1 MVAHLQGEGNS
12 RTEDSHIVIVSEK
25 FTTECEKPRRSLMAE
40 QEGMAAYKLTPTSPR
55 KSTVLSLPGQYL
67 KVLFNPTA
75 RTFAREAERASW
87 GMVWFQIFILVLITV
102 GLGLI
107 RIFDR
112 TLTAQVAT
120 RSHFLYDILVS
131 FSFGASIAAL
141 ILRTIIAPLFF
152 FVTVSIQ
159 FLLARIFGGV
169 GEYLE
174 QSYATLLYQVPLA
187 ILSSILN
194 TIIVFVHGLDLH
206 FLNPLISSVLFAYG
220 IILNVTMLKGVHR
233 LAGDK
238 SILVVALYY
247 IVLFLVVVGLLVLLT
262 SLVISVIHNIGR

>member
-1 MVAHLQGEGNS
+1 
-12 RTEDSHIVIVSEK
+12 
-25 FTTECEKPRRSLMAE
+25 MAE

-67 KVLFNPTA
+67 KVLFKPTA
-75 RTFAREAERASW
+75 RTFAWEAERASW
-87 GMVWFQIFILVLITV
+87 GMVWFQIFILVLIPLV
-102 GLGLI
+102 LGLV

-112 TLTAQVAT
+112 SLTAQVAT

-159 FLLARIFGGV
+159 FLLARVFGGV
-169 GEYLE
+169 GRYLE

-187 ILSSILN
+187 LLSSILS
-194 TIIVFVHGLDLH
+194 TIIVFVQGVDLH
-206 FLNPLISSVLFAYG
+206 YFNPLISIVLFAYG
-220 IILNVTMLKGVHR
+220 VLLNITMIKGVHS
-233 LAGDK
+233 LTGGK

-247 IVLFLVVVGLLVLLT
+247 VVLFLVVVGLLILLT
-262 SLVISVIHNIGR
+262 NFIISAIHNIGR

>member
-1 MVAHLQGEGNS
+1 
-12 RTEDSHIVIVSEK
+12 
-25 FTTECEKPRRSLMAE
+25 MAE
-40 QEGMAAYKLTPTSPR
+40 QDGMAAYKLTPTSPR

-75 RTFAREAERASW
+75 RTFAMEAERASW
-87 GMVWFQIFILVLITV
+87 GMVWFQIFILVLIPF

-112 TLTAQVAT
+112 SLTTQVAT
-120 RSHFLYDILVS
+120 RSHFLYDILFA

-152 FVTVSIQ
+152 FVTVSLQ

-169 GEYLE
+169 GVYLE

-187 ILSSILN
+187 LLSSILS
-194 TIIVFVHGLDLH
+194 TVIVFVQGFDLH
-206 FLNPLISSVLFAYG
+206 FFNPLISFVLFAYG
-220 IILNVTMLKGVHR
+220 ILLNVAMIKGVHS
-233 LAGDK
+233 LTGGK
-238 SILVVALYY
+238 SVLVVALYY

-262 SLVISVIHNIGR
+262 SLVISAIRNIGR